1 MHRACR
7 RCDGTSVALKTVH
20 IFEMGTH
27 ERNECTNEIK
37 LLQSMRHP
45 NIIRYLD
52 CQMEHNELTVV
63 MELANH
69 GDLSNL
75 LRAAVNSGR
84 RLPEARVWQLF
95 AQIAGALAYMHERRV
110 MHRDIKPANVF
121 ISSGE
126 DNSQAQS
133 PVLKLGDLGLGRYF
147 SSKTDMTHST
157 VGTPYYM
164 SPECIRGGGY
174 DFKSDVWS
182 LGCLLY
188 ELAALRSPFYAP
200 ALNFYVLGKRI
211 VSRQFEPLDL
221 VSDALVQSV
230 DRMLQVDSAD
240 RLSAAEVL
248 SLAERG
254 EQKNKR
260 SLYTI

>member
-1 MHRACR
+1 
-7 RCDGTSVALKTVH
+7 
-20 IFEMGTH
+20 
-27 ERNECTNEIK
+27 
-37 LLQSMRHP
+37 
-45 NIIRYLD
+45 
-52 CQMEHNELTVV
+52 MEHNELTVV

-254 EQKNKR
+254 EGAAEGNDYGTELPMNAGLR
-260 SLYTI
+260 VFPPTNDGARG